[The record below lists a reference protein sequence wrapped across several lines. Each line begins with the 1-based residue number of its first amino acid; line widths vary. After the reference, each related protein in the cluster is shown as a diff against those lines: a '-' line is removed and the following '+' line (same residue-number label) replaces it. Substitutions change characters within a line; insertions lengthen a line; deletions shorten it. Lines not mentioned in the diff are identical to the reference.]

1 MYMCIDVLCVCVY
14 IYYTKLIHVTQF
26 DLHLHTKEEIEII
39 QVNLKKYMTFLFIYM
54 IYVSKSPV
62 CN

>member
-1 MYMCIDVLCVCVY
+1 MYMCIDVLCVCVYIYIILNSYIY

-39 QVNLKKYMTFLFIYM
+39 QVNLKNT
-54 IYVSKSPV
+54 
-62 CN
+62 